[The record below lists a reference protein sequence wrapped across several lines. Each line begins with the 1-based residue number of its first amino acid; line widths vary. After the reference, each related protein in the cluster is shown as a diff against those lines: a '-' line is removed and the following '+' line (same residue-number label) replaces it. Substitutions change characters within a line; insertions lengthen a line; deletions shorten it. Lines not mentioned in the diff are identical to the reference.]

1 VPKPQRPRMP
11 CRNFSRSSGVMW
23 FHRSAMRPRNLERC
37 IPRPLIPPKRIRHS
51 ARIPTACQKV
61 FRGGALQLFRPML
74 KDKSELYFRVKVADP
89 PIKTMGDA
97 RHYLEEVVKKMSSP
111 LKRRIPTC
119 RYYKLS
125 ISRAPY
131 R

>member
-1 VPKPQRPRMP
+1 VRPAAT
-11 CRNFSRSSGVMW
+11 NT
-23 FHRSAMRPRNLERC
+23 
-37 IPRPLIPPKRIRHS
+37 PKRIRHS

-74 KDKSELYFRVKVADP
+74 KDKSELYFRIKVADP